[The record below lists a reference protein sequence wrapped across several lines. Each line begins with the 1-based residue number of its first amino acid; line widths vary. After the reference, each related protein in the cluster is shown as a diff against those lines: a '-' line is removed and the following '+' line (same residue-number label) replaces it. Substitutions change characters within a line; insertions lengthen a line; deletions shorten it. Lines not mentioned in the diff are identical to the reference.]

1 MEINPLIQRTKNI
14 EGATAISCIKVVTTR
29 RQVRFS
35 SIYYSVLNSLA
46 VFYSACARFPSSPAG
61 MIGIS
66 FAAGVAASLAVTRR
80 QELTTRLMASLK
92 NALRLLPAVL
102 YPTFTTKLK
111 NFTFKPYYSLVPVAL
126 KKSLEE
132 SWIAR
137 LLLMAAVVEIV
148 TSFPR

>member
-1 MEINPLIQRTKNI
+1 MINPLIQRTKNI
-14 EGATAISCIKVVTTR
+14 EGATTIGCITVAATR
-29 RQVRFS
+29 GQVGFS
-35 SIYYSVLNSLA
+35 FIYYSVPDSLV
-46 VFYSACARFPSSPAG
+46 VFHSACVRFPSSPAG
-61 MIGIS
+61 MMGIS

-80 QELTTRLMASLK
+80 QELTARLVASWK
-92 NALRLLPAVL
+92 NALCLLPAVL
-102 YPTFTTKLK
+102 YPTFTEKLK

-132 SWIAR
+132 SWMAR